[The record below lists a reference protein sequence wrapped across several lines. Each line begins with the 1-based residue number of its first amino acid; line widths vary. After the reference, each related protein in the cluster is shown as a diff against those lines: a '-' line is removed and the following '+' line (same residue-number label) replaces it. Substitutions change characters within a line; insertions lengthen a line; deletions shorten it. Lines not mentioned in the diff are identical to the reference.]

1 MLLAGLQLKL
11 LLAEMP
17 VIVEGATVVVFV
29 AVIVLGL
36 LLVELLVELQ
46 QEMLVQKGICGNC
59 GTGFCGN
66 KKPKG
71 LAHLLNQSVA
81 GDDPWLFVLIPAA
94 LELKEGKS

>member
-1 MLLAGLQLKL
+1 LLAGLQLKL

-46 QEMLVQKGICGNC
+46 QEMLVQKAIIGNC

-66 KKPKG
+66 
-71 LAHLLNQSVA
+71 
-81 GDDPWLFVLIPAA
+81 
-94 LELKEGKS
+94 